1 MEDKPSF
8 TLVQKY
14 NHYVNCSPNLVK
26 KKVICYISYIFLS
39 HFKGYKYW
47 NT

>member
-14 NHYVNCSPNLVK
+14 NHYVNYSPNLVK
-26 KKVICYISYIFLS
+26 KKSDLL
-39 HFKGYKYW
+39 H
-47 NT
+47 